1 MGEVFLADD
10 TRLHRPVALKAVT
23 DSGAPDAA
31 QRIIAEARAAARLN
45 HPNIATVHDIVEQD
59 GRTYI
64 VMEYVDGTPLSEELR
79 RGPMRIERIV
89 EIGAEIAGALA
100 YAHERGVLH
109 RDVKPANVMLTA
121 DGHAKLLDLGIA
133 RLVATG
139 GKAATTSATMAPR
152 AGTAAY
158 MSPERILGA
167 EPSALDDVYSLGVL
181 LFELTTGRRP
191 FEGTDALQVSVAI
204 ATDQPPEVMALRPD
218 APEPLASVIKRA
230 MARDRKRRPAAGEMA
245 TALHELASGSAPTSA
260 APRAGRGRRTAL
272 WGSLAVAIVALAGMT
287 AVWMTAAR
295 TPRYGRGPVA
305 VLPAVNLSNDAVAE
319 QIGNGLVTLLAG
331 NLTSVPGVTVAP
343 PSASAAYRGPARD
356 LSKAAQELGAAF
368 LVAVDVQRDGE
379 HLRLNGKLLHAGT
392 PEPLWAATFAGD
404 VLAVH
409 RELIQ
414 GVADALEREGL
425 FPKRLSRA
433 ERAAMLRLPTNDVA
447 ALLAYSRGRA
457 SLDVRTKE
465 TIDSAIAEFE
475 DATRRDPR
483 FGLAQAALSD
493 SYATKFNF
501 TKDAV
506 WIERARQAAERALS
520 AEPRSSSVH
529 IALARVY
536 TATGEFEAALT
547 QAQVAAQLSPE
558 SDDAYRLLGRIRS
571 QRGDHAGARE
581 ALARAIA
588 LREPYWANH
597 YELGF
602 ALFRAGSYKEAIKPF
617 ARVTELRP
625 NLASGYQMLGTMHHY
640 AGEVDKAI
648 GHYQHALR
656 LGESASAY
664 ANLGFAYYSAG
675 EPAQSLAHYQK
686 SLQLDPRSAST
697 LRSLGDVY
705 AKLGRRPEARD
716 AYTRAIA
723 EGEERARINPRDGR
737 TIALIALCEAKLG
750 RLDAALRHA
759 AEAEALAPSDN
770 EIAYKGAVVRGLAA
784 RQDEA
789 LASLTLAVALG
800 YPPELARQDEDLRAL
815 RNRSDYSKALQHQ

>member
-1 MGEVFLADD
+1 MCNVLVCLA
-10 TRLHRPVALKAVT
+10 V
-23 DSGAPDAA
+23 
-31 QRIIAEARAAARLN
+31 
-45 HPNIATVHDIVEQD
+45 
-59 GRTYI
+59 
-64 VMEYVDGTPLSEELR
+64 
-79 RGPMRIERIV
+79 
-89 EIGAEIAGALA
+89 
-100 YAHERGVLH
+100 
-109 RDVKPANVMLTA
+109 
-121 DGHAKLLDLGIA
+121 
-133 RLVATG
+133 
-139 GKAATTSATMAPR
+139 
-152 AGTAAY
+152 
-158 MSPERILGA
+158 
-167 EPSALDDVYSLGVL
+167 
-181 LFELTTGRRP
+181 
-191 FEGTDALQVSVAI
+191 
-204 ATDQPPEVMALRPD
+204 
-218 APEPLASVIKRA
+218 
-230 MARDRKRRPAAGEMA
+230 
-245 TALHELASGSAPTSA
+245 
-260 APRAGRGRRTAL
+260 

-536 TATGEFEAALT
+536 TATNDRVLGCISMRFTRSAMSEAEAGERYGEPLT
-547 QAQVAAQLSPE
+547 
-558 SDDAYRLLGRIRS
+558 
-571 QRGDHAGARE
+571 

-697 LRSLGDVY
+697 LRSLSS
-705 AKLGRRPEARD
+705 ASRSSPRFASPAR
-716 AYTRAIA
+716 A
-723 EGEERARINPRDGR
+723 
-737 TIALIALCEAKLG
+737 TIST
-750 RLDAALRHA
+750 D
-759 AEAEALAPSDN
+759 SM
-770 EIAYKGAVVRGLAA
+770 V
-784 RQDEA
+784 
-789 LASLTLAVALG
+789 
-800 YPPELARQDEDLRAL
+800 LARFSVSVATKTGGV
-815 RNRSDYSKALQHQ
+815 STMT